1 MNQVA
6 TRAKMLP
13 LWPVVMRLPIAVAVG
28 HSAVSALLLLAVV
41 TLYHAVSP
49 AAWADRKRPET

>member
-1 MNQVA
+1 MVVLLA
-6 TRAKMLP
+6 LISLGIMA
-13 LWPVVMRLPIAVAVG
+13 VVMRLPTPVAVG

-49 AAWADRKRPET
+49 AAWADRKRPKT

>member
-1 MNQVA
+1 MLVLLALISLGIMAVA
-6 TRAKMLP
+6 
-13 LWPVVMRLPIAVAVG
+13 MRLPIALAVG

-49 AAWADRKRPET
+49 AAWTDRKRPKT

>member
-1 MNQVA
+1 MLLALISLGIMAVA
-6 TRAKMLP
+6 
-13 LWPVVMRLPIAVAVG
+13 MRLPIALAVG

-49 AAWADRKRPET
+49 AAWTDRKRPKT